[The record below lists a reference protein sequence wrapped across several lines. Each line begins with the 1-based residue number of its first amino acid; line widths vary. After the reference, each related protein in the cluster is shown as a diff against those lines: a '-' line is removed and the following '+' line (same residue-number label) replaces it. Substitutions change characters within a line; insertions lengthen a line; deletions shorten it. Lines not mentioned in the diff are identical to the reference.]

1 MRPEVPP
8 KRITST
14 STRPTRRA
22 PPAAAREIH
31 ARRPGFTGWSSGAT
45 CPGQGAPSSCARCYE
60 RPAHPRGNILSF
72 PGRGAL
78 PRHERDLLLARILLL
93 FLTSQDRPVRAGP
106 VTRAPDAASQA
117 ERPLLLARVAAREGP
132 IQVVR
137 ARAGERAH
145 HGRRGTRPRAGL
157 HESPQSVDGERE
169 VGALRARRARRGDDQ
184 DDLTLHVFAKAPG
197 ELAQGGAGHLLV
209 ELGQLS
215 ADGRGAVG
223 GKRSERGE

>member
-78 PRHERDLLLARILLL
+78 PRHERDLLLAAHP
-93 FLTSQDRPVRAGP
+93 TSIPHRSKSTCACRTCNAHARRRQCR
-106 VTRAPDAASQA
+106 
-117 ERPLLLARVAAREGP
+117 LLARIATREGTVE
-132 IQVVR
+132 VVGT
-137 ARAGERAH
+137 RAGERAH
-145 HGRRGTRPRAGL
+145 YGRRGTRPRAGL
-157 HESPQSVDGERE
+157 HESPQSVHGEGE

-184 DDLTLHVFAKAPG
+184 HDLTLHVFTKAPG
-197 ELAQGGAGHLLV
+197 ELAQRGAGHLLV
-209 ELGQLS
+209 ELRQLP